1 MQITVGQP
9 AWPLPCGG
17 PVAPKT
23 KGSIEPQELYTTR
36 SFTEDGG
43 DLQCAFVDQPKRDPK
58 VRSIARRCGEALA
71 YDPAVV
77 PCTICSLEGF
87 TDSPALRRAQHV
99 GALLLLV
106 VPMACEPPLPSH
118 PPFTGRP
125 TESWFAFVIAV
136 PDARE
141 PRDLVLAF
149 EASARGSGC
158 RTDRLQASIE
168 RTTWGIFWYGVS
180 ADCTGG
186 TIALVSL
193 NGARVS
199 VGCLRPTT
207 REQCEGLLR
216 GISEGTAGPV
226 PSSPLRGVTS
236 GAIVMPPSA
245 SSP

>member
-1 MQITVGQP
+1 MRVTVAQGR
-9 AWPLPCGG
+9 ARA
-17 PVAPKT
+17 V
-23 KGSIEPQELYTTR
+23 TR
-36 SFTEDGG
+36 RHHCIHVVYNAGHSQRMAAT
-43 DLQCAFVDQPKRDPK
+43 
-58 VRSIARRCGEALA
+58 SNALA
-71 YDPAVV
+71 EPTRARSEREVDRPPGVEAWAYRPPVV

-87 TDSPALRRAQHV
+87 TDPPALRCSQHV

-106 VPMACEPPLPSH
+106 VPTACEPPLPSH

-125 TESWFAFVIAV
+125 TESWFAFVVAV
-136 PDARE
+136 PEARE

-158 RTDRLQASIE
+158 RTDRLQTSSEVAS
-168 RTTWGIFWYGVS
+168 WGIFWYGVS

-186 TIALVSL
+186 TIALVSM

-216 GISEGTAGPV
+216 GISEGTAAPV
-226 PSSPLRGVTS
+226 PSSPWRGVTS